1 MGFKGELQLR
11 PWDDNDIIEGFARV
25 FDNFAVAAGI
35 VLFTYVGD
43 RIALS
48 VYEALAVFGTLSGTL
63 LTAALLRRLKK

>member
-1 MGFKGELQLR
+1 MR
-11 PWDDNDIIEGFARV
+11 PWNDNDIKEGIARV

-48 VYEALAVFGTLSGTL
+48 VYEALGVISALFGSL
-63 LTAALLRRLKK
+63 LIAALIRRIKND